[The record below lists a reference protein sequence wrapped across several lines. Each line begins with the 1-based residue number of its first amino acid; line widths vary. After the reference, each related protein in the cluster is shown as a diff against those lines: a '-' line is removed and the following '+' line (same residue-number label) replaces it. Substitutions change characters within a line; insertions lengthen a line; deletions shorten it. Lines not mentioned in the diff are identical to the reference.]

1 VIFWLIV
8 LGAGALVWGAHQ
20 RRRSQPPA
28 LPAGRIV
35 AREGAPPSRLDFSA
49 VREQTRRLR
58 EEIADHQDAQYR
70 RDCARRRERFE
81 RDLEAEFRPIV
92 HSAT

>member
-1 VIFWLIV
+1 V
-8 LGAGALVWGAHQ
+8 H
-20 RRRSQPPA
+20 
-28 LPAGRIV
+28 IV
-35 AREGAPPSRLDFSA
+35 AREGAPPPRLDFSA

-81 RDLEAEFRPIV
+81 RDLEAEFRPTV